1 MYQGEYTLVGNELSF
16 FSRKLE
22 AQLRFQQ
29 IPWHWLFKTQERAPE
44 LEARAGTHFIPLLM
58 TPEKWVIHDTIAL
71 GPMLDSRFHQRPVIP
86 STPMQRA
93 CCFILEDA
101 FNHWLGRS
109 CIHTRWCYPDN
120 VEWVGTRFGASMML
134 DRSIDAPLT
143 EEELAT
149 LSGVGQMMYQG
160 FGKNVCEYNGV
171 GPDQGE
177 SVKADFTLMLEALD
191 KHFEHNDF
199 LLGPRPC
206 LADFALAGA
215 SKAHYITDPT
225 PVSWLGQYRDMLF
238 DYTHQFFI
246 EGQISDRDWLPDDQ
260 VPETLTV
267 VLDYL
272 QRSYFQ
278 FARFRPHP
286 GPHPE
291 TPQHGAIARARRT
304 TAGSSSCRRRREGTV
319 RRTRHYGTLPGQGR
333 RRINCTVAGN
343 HLNREN
349 NTTRRDTVMLS
360 KL

>member
-58 TPEKWVIHDTIAL
+58 TPEKWLIHDTIAL

-86 STPMQRA
+86 STPVQRA

-120 VEWVGTRFGASMML
+120 VEWVGIRFGASMML

-143 EEELAT
+143 EEELAP
-149 LSGVGQMMYQG
+149 LRGVGQMMYQG

-225 PVSWLGQYRDMLF
+225 PASWLGQYRDMLF
-238 DYTHQFFI
+238 DYTQRFFSD
-246 EGQISDRDWLPDDQ
+246 GQISDSDWLPDDR
-260 VPETLTV
+260 VPETLV
-267 VLDYL
+267 VILDYL

-278 FARFRPHP
+278 FARANIAAGLAGEKYYEYDYGF
-286 GPHPE
+286 GP
-291 TPQHGAIARARRT
+291 TRARTQKRLNMARLHVRDELQR
-304 TAGSSSCRRRREGTV
+304 AGVVTDTGVGELFAGRGILQHYLDKVEG
-319 RRTRHYGTLPGQGR
+319 
-333 RRINCTVAGN
+333 
-343 HLNREN
+343 E
-349 NTTRRDTVMLS
+349 
-360 KL
+360 

>member
-58 TPEKWVIHDTIAL
+58 TPEKWLIHDTIAL

-86 STPMQRA
+86 PTPVQRA

-109 CIHTRWCYPDN
+109 CVHTRWCYPDN

-143 EEELAT
+143 EEELAP
-149 LSGVGQMMYQG
+149 LRGVGQMMYQG

-238 DYTHQFFI
+238 DYTQRFFSD
-246 EGQISDRDWLPDDQ
+246 GQISDSDWLPDDQ

-267 VLDYL
+267 ILDYL

-278 FARFRPHP
+278 FARANIAAGLAGEKYYEYDYGF
-286 GPHPE
+286 GP
-291 TPQHGAIARARRT
+291 TRARTQKRLNMARLHVRDELQR
-304 TAGSSSCRRRREGTV
+304 AGAVADTGVRELFAG
-319 RRTRHYGTLPGQGR
+319 RGILQHYLDRVDG
-333 RRINCTVAGN
+333 
-343 HLNREN
+343 E
-349 NTTRRDTVMLS
+349 
-360 KL
+360 